1 MFQFHREHGDKPWDF
16 GDTLF
21 FRAKPME
28 IMFPMDFEPDS
39 LDIVFRLGVFECVGP
54 KLVPSFLPKMEDL

>member
-1 MFQFHREHGDKPWDF
+1 MFQFHREHCDKPWDF

-28 IMFPMDFEPDS
+28 IMGKRYKIPRNHGFS
-39 LDIVFRLGVFECVGP
+39 
-54 KLVPSFLPKMEDL
+54 